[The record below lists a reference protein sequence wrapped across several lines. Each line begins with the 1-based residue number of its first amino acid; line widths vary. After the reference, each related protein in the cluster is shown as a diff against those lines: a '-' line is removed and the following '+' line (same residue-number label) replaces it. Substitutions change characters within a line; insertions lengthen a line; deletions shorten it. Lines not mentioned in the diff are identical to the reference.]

1 MEMFLWLKIKIIVQI
16 RITPENIKKETNII
30 FIA

>member
-16 RITPENIKKETNII
+16 RITLENIKKETNII